1 MKKKYQKKGLQVMTE
16 KEIIKIIEKDGWR
29 RVKSRSGSGHLQ
41 FKHPVKK
48 GKVTVPFHGK
58 DDLNKDA
65 IKSILKQA
73 QINLEQL

>member
-1 MKKKYQKKGLQVMTE
+1 MTA

-29 RVKSRSGSGHLQ
+29 RIKLKSGSGHLQ
-41 FKHPVKK
+41 FEHPIKK
-48 GKVTVPFHGK
+48 GRVTVPFHGN
-58 DDLNKDA
+58 DDLVKKT

>member
-1 MKKKYQKKGLQVMTE
+1 MTAKKL
-16 KEIIKIIEKDGWR
+16 IKILKKDGWR
-29 RVKSRSGSGHLQ
+29 RVKSKGHLQ

-48 GKVTVPFHGK
+48 GRVTISFHGNH
-58 DDLNKDA
+58 DLNKDE

>member
-1 MKKKYQKKGLQVMTE
+1 MKKKYQKKGLQVMTA

-48 GKVTVPFHGK
+48 GKVTVSFHGNH
-58 DDLNKDA
+58 DLRKKVV
-65 IKSILKQA
+65 KSILKQA
-73 QINLEQL
+73 QINLKQL